1 MNAFTGKKLDRKLFL
16 FFLISE
22 NLSPSRLLHAH
33 TYTGLI
39 SFPFFVVV
47 LLQGWYTAAY
57 SRGAISE
64 LVCQR

>member
-22 NLSPSRLLHAH
+22 SLSPSRLLHAH

-47 LLQGWYTAAY
+47 VVVALLQGWYTTAY
-57 SRGAISE
+57 S
-64 LVCQR
+64 

>member
-22 NLSPSRLLHAH
+22 SLSPSRLLHAH

-39 SFPFFVVV
+39 SFLLVIVVVV
-47 LLQGWYTAAY
+47 LLQGWYTTAY
-57 SRGAISE
+57 S
-64 LVCQR
+64 